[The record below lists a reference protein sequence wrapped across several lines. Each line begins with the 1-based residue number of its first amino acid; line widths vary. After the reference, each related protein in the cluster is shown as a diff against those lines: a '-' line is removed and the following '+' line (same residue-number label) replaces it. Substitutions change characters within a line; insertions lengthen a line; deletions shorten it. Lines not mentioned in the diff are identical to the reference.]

1 MIKLLTINTWKCDG
15 DYHKRM
21 EALQNQILTIEADVI
36 ALQESFQT
44 IDNKYSTANTLA
56 NALGYYHIS
65 SQSRKR
71 FRIIDG
77 AEKDSYSN
85 LAILSKFPILKH
97 HIFPLPTLLEDGGR
111 DAMLAEIIIGKYTIM
126 LANLHLTHLRNAK
139 TLRRLQL
146 KHILNQRFIKNN
158 ANAVFICGDFN
169 ATMEDEALSG
179 FLHPPYLLI
188 DTFKFRKNIEGIDF
202 SLQTGTRSAK
212 IDHIFMMP
220 INEKVPKIIDA
231 SIVMHSPDPKTGVKP
246 SDHNGVLTIFNFE
259 NDEN

>member
-1 MIKLLTINTWKCDG
+1 
-15 DYHKRM
+15 
-21 EALQNQILTIEADVI
+21 
-36 ALQESFQT
+36 
-44 IDNKYSTANTLA
+44 
-56 NALGYYHIS
+56 
-65 SQSRKR
+65 
-71 FRIIDG
+71 
-77 AEKDSYSN
+77 
-85 LAILSKFPILKH
+85 
-97 HIFPLPTLLEDGGR
+97 
-111 DAMLAEIIIGKYTIM
+111 
-126 LANLHLTHLRNAK
+126 LHLTHLRNAK